1 MENKPIYVITTFEKW
16 PADKDP
22 WNYGA
27 YRSPGF
33 YYTFEDAEDS
43 VINNCCDIW
52 ECLYNYTQITKMEP
66 GMYGYNGENWYY
78 KYNMESG
85 KYERMDD
92 VEHLFVH
99 ICGIG

>member
-1 MENKPIYVITTFEKW
+1 MENECIYVITTFETW
-16 PADKDP
+16 PTDKDP
-22 WNYGA
+22 WSYGA

-33 YYTFEDAEDS
+33 YYTFEDAETA

-52 ECLYNYTQITKMEP
+52 ERCYDYAQITKMEP
-66 GMYGYNGENWYY
+66 GMYGYTGENWYY

-85 KYERMDD
+85 KYERLEN

-99 ICGIG
+99 IGGIG